1 MILSS
6 KRLILR
12 EFIQEDWQAVFDYQ
26 ADARYLEFYE
36 WETRTETEVQSFV
49 QMFLKQQQQVP
60 RTKFQ
65 LAIVLKSEGKFI
77 GNCGIRKIKPE
88 LSEASLGYEIA
99 PDYWGK
105 GYATEAARTMIK
117 FGFEELKLNRIYG
130 WCIAENLASAR
141 VMEKVGMQFEER
153 FLENEWFKGR
163 WWDTLIFAISR
174 DDWKKLCIG

>member
-12 EFIQEDWQAVFDYQ
+12 EFMLEDWQAVFDYQ
-26 ADARYLEFYE
+26 TDPQYLEFYE
-36 WETRTETEVQSFV
+36 WETRSKAEVQEFV
-49 QMFLKQQQQVP
+49 QMFLEQQKQVP

-65 LAIVLKSEGKFI
+65 LAIVLKEEEKVI

-88 LSEASLGYEIA
+88 LPEASLGYEIA
-99 PDYWGK
+99 SDYWGK
-105 GYATEAARTMIK
+105 GYATEAASTMIK
-117 FGFEELKLNRIYG
+117 FGFEELKLQRIYG

-153 FLENEWFKGR
+153 FTENEWFKGR
-163 WWDTLIFAISR
+163 WWDTLIFGISR
-174 DDWKKLCIG
+174 DEWERTA